1 MAATLG
7 FLVAGQERGAMW
19 AEAHERGATPP
30 EAKNPASLR
39 ATGKMADWCVERLG
53 RIADTTF
60 AFLLPFNHF
69 SSSRGS

>member
-1 MAATLG
+1 
-7 FLVAGQERGAMW
+7 MW
-19 AEAHERGATPP
+19 AEAHERQATPP
-30 EAKNPASLR
+30 EAKNRASLR

-69 SSSRGS
+69 SS